1 MPHQVRRAAAEKE
14 NTQKK
19 TFTSWVNSQ
28 LEKHSPPSAI
38 LDLYTDVGKG
48 HVLLDLLEV
57 LSGQQL
63 PREKGCNPFQCRSN
77 VENALSFL
85 KNRSVKLINIHVAD
99 IIEGNPSIVLG
110 LIWTI
115 ILHFHIEALAQ
126 TLACGDN
133 RPSLDNANAVGS
145 SPAASPSAE
154 RSVKAK
160 ERWKMSAKKA
170 LLLWAKELC
179 ATKYSWL
186 PLVLLITVPEQ
197 IALPVLAILL

>member
-115 ILHFHIEALAQ
+115 ILHFHIAESVARAL
-126 TLACGDN
+126 
-133 RPSLDNANAVGS
+133 SL
-145 SPAASPSAE
+145 
-154 RSVKAK
+154 
-160 ERWKMSAKKA
+160 W
-170 LLLWAKELC
+170 
-179 ATKYSWL
+179 
-186 PLVLLITVPEQ
+186 
-197 IALPVLAILL
+197 